1 MRKLIRMFLTALA
14 PALIAACMSTGSQ
27 NPPQSITLS
36 ITPDRLAPGGTA
48 TLTLRNGSEET
59 VGYNLCASSLFR
71 QAGADAWEP
80 VPEDRFCT
88 MELRTLPPGGARG
101 ARPPPPSP
109 ARAGRAGGGA
119 GGGRGG
125 AGGGGGG
132 GGAAG
137 RGGGGGGGGGG
148 GEAGRGGGP
157 VAPRGAPRSG
167 PCGWRGG
174 DFH

>member
-88 MELRTLPPGGARG
+88 MELRTLPPGEQASFDVQLPADLTPGSYRYQTNVEHMERG
-101 ARPPPPSP
+101 AR
-109 ARAGRAGGGA
+109 
-119 GGGRGG
+119 
-125 AGGGGGG
+125 
-132 GGAAG
+132 
-137 RGGGGGGGGGG
+137 
-148 GEAGRGGGP
+148 ET
-157 VAPRGAPRSG
+157 VATAP
-167 PCGWRGG
+167 
-174 DFH
+174 FTVAE